1 MASEHLGGVGM
12 HGANIPPGQFRREP
26 EQLMPVSD
34 SGMSKLRYSIT
45 FTSTEIYGGGTDVKK
60 KSKTNKCPKLKNK

>member
-26 EQLMPVSD
+26 EQLMPV
-34 SGMSKLRYSIT
+34 
-45 FTSTEIYGGGTDVKK
+45 
-60 KSKTNKCPKLKNK
+60 